1 MSDLPE
7 EAVSSEWAEKELKV
21 NLDRR
26 SGVSAGSPSEAVKR
40 IRK

>member
-26 SGVSAGSPSEAVKR
+26 SGVSAGSPSEAEKR